1 MVPISLFPLPG
12 CVSFPGTFVPLHIF
26 EPRYRQMV
34 RESVQERRPIGV
46 CHVTRRLSEE
56 KKFATPEESLSSNH
70 ASYEP
75 CAIFSAG
82 PAEITDIHE
91 DGRLMVRIEMTKRYR
106 IVEEIQSVPYR
117 IAICEEIPDEPEV
130 LVDADAMELKVSVLE
145 ELSRLSGGKFDDLF
159 LKSALEQLPT
169 GEFSFRIFQFLRFEP
184 NHMQEILET
193 PLPSVRLN
201 LIQDLLKRT

>member
-26 EPRYRQMV
+26 EPRYRLMV
-34 RESVQERRPIGV
+34 RESVRDDRPIGV
-46 CHVTRRLSEE
+46 CHVVRQLSEE
-56 KKFATPEESLSSNH
+56 KKFATTEESLSSNH
-70 ASYEP
+70 ESYEP

-82 PAEITDIHE
+82 RAEITDIHD

-106 IVEEIQSVPYR
+106 IVEETQSVPYR
-117 IAICEEIPDEPEV
+117 IARCEELPDAAEA
-130 LVDADAMELKVSVLE
+130 LVDADAMDLKRSVLQ

-159 LKSALEQLPT
+159 LKSCLEELPA

-184 NHMQEILET
+184 RFMQEILET
-193 PLPSVRLN
+193 SLPSVRLN
-201 LIQDLLKRT
+201 LIQDLLRRT